1 MVKSIWFI
9 FTIHILEMN
18 WTSHISIPSLKITWV
33 SGLKRRTASLSVY
46 LMRGWAGKP
55 EGLCSL
61 PAARIVQII
70 QELLAFDTVL
80 KAAITEVETIHSIK
94 IRNLSAS
101 LWDWLPGEDDGGG
114 VPIPTW
120 FDVGLMSP
128 YTLAAVE
135 KVKWKIYFLIFN

>member
-1 MVKSIWFI
+1 M
-9 FTIHILEMN
+9 
-18 WTSHISIPSLKITWV
+18 
-33 SGLKRRTASLSVY
+33 SVY

-114 VPIPTW
+114 VPIPT
-120 FDVGLMSP
+120 
-128 YTLAAVE
+128 
-135 KVKWKIYFLIFN
+135 